1 MSVNTTR
8 PSRRDDD
15 SHFYHGRVASAL
27 RIDRI
32 RRVLDFTCRQPA
44 APDFPIRTMSMLADL
59 EHASW
64 TGADD
69 DNDPYESPRNYS
81 PLPRRSLPTAPFRI
95 LDAPDLR
102 DDFYCSVLAY
112 SPVCQKLAV
121 GLGNVLYV
129 WSEGTGPRPM
139 HGSPSHNVWLTS
151 VSFSSIQGGK
161 CILAI
166 GRSDG
171 SLVLKSIYDGLPR
184 FQVQQ
189 PFPISCVSWRPTN
202 TMRPSRNP
210 FNPGIAV
217 QTEDLI
223 VGDDTGVIY
232 YYVVEW
238 PMGWEVTRDTWPGT
252 IYLIAKV
259 SLHNQQI
266 CGLAWSPNGKLFAS
280 GGNDNLCC
288 LFDTDSVLVEK
299 QESVPNSSRWLGWH
313 LATEGTKAG
322 YVDQTRGCTSSPE
335 QPFKR
340 DNAID

>member
-1 MSVNTTR
+1 
-8 PSRRDDD
+8 
-15 SHFYHGRVASAL
+15 
-27 RIDRI
+27 
-32 RRVLDFTCRQPA
+32 
-44 APDFPIRTMSMLADL
+44 
-59 EHASW
+59 
-64 TGADD
+64 
-69 DNDPYESPRNYS
+69 
-81 PLPRRSLPTAPFRI
+81 
-95 LDAPDLR
+95 
-102 DDFYCSVLAY
+102 
-112 SPVCQKLAV
+112 
-121 GLGNVLYV
+121 
-129 WSEGTGPRPM
+129 M
-139 HGSPSHNVWLTS
+139 HGSPSNNVWLSS

-189 PFPISCVSWRPTN
+189 PFPISCVSWRPIN
-202 TMRPSRNP
+202 SMRPSRNP

-217 QTEDLI
+217 QIEDLI

-259 SLHNQQI
+259 SLHTQQI

-280 GGNDNLCC
+280 GGNDNICC
-288 LFDTDSVLVEK
+288 LFDTDSVLIEK
-299 QESVPNSSRWLGWH
+299 QESIPNSSRWSGWH
-313 LATEGTKAG
+313 LATESTKAG
-322 YVDQTRGCTSSPE
+322 YVGQTGGRTSSPE
-335 QPFKR
+335 RLLKR

>member
-1 MSVNTTR
+1 M
-8 PSRRDDD
+8 
-15 SHFYHGRVASAL
+15 HERV
-27 RIDRI
+27 
-32 RRVLDFTCRQPA
+32 
-44 APDFPIRTMSMLADL
+44 
-59 EHASW
+59 
-64 TGADD
+64 
-69 DNDPYESPRNYS
+69 
-81 PLPRRSLPTAPFRI
+81 

-139 HGSPSHNVWLTS
+139 HGSLSHNVWLTS
-151 VSFSSIQGGK
+151 VSFSSVQGGK

-189 PFPISCVSWRPTN
+189 PFPISCVSWRPIN
-202 TMRPSRNP
+202 SLRPSRNP

-223 VGDDTGVIY
+223 VGDDTGAIY

-238 PMGWEVTRDTWPGT
+238 PMSWEVTRDTWPGT
-252 IYLIAKV
+252 IYLNAKV

-288 LFDTDSVLVEK
+288 LFDTDSLLVEK
-299 QESVPNSSRWLGWH
+299 QESVPKSSRWLGWH